1 MITSLLAQ
9 EMVKRHE
16 VTVLTSRG
24 LGLPAESVD
33 KGIMVIRVPVFFRNR
48 ETVANLIS
56 MLAFIPMGI
65 KAGKKLL
72 KTNQFDI
79 INTHFVLPSGPVGD
93 TISSFGGIPNVL
105 SVHGGDLYDPTKLTS
120 PHRYS
125 LLRHWTRKL
134 LRRAIAVVVQSSDT
148 LENMRR
154 FYTTEIKGVRIPLGI
169 RMPII
174 STASRGQY
182 GFGEDEVL
190 MVTVGRLIP
199 RKALNQLIS
208 MMEGLREE
216 RVRLLIVGSGPQE
229 KLLKQESSK
238 KQLENKIVFM
248 GYVEESEK
256 FRILRMCDLYVSTSQ
271 HEGFGL
277 VFLEAMASGLP
288 IICYDSGGQTDFLRD
303 QETGYLA
310 PLNDLELFTKRCQFL
325 IRNPELRKAIGGKN
339 ICRAQDFSIENCA
352 LQYEKIFNEVVEK
365 NWKENQLV
373 FPVVGSLMG
382 K

>member
-9 EMVKRHE
+9 EMGKHHE
-16 VTVLTSRG
+16 VAVLTSQG

-154 FYTTEIKGVRIPLGI
+154 FYTPEIKGVRIPLGI

-325 IRNPELRKAIGGKN
+325 IRNPELRKAIGEKN

-365 NWKENQLV
+365 NLERKSARLSRR
-373 FPVVGSLMG
+373 G
-382 K
+382 